1 MRPFK
6 ITPEKHKE
14 LMEKFSNYLKS
25 VSMTSDSFSFTEHF
39 TDVKNKNKVFITF
52 SMKAYVKMRD
62 LVDRYESE
70 IGWYGFVDKIS
81 DLEYHVTDICVY
93 PQLVT
98 GATVKETNEPWDD
111 DMPIEQIKRRHFH
124 GHSHVNMAVSP
135 SGVDMKHRADQVEMV
150 HKDSF
155 YIFMITNKKCAW
167 SAAVFD
173 LANNTVYNSDDV
185 LIDVDLG
192 DGEML
197 SDFVDNTKKF
207 VKTST
212 AAAVTAMMNERNA
225 VPTVSTI
232 TNTNSSPW
240 LPKPKPE
247 QPKKTSAQKTAKKQA
262 HNSDQL
268 TLTERL
274 AMLDEFNEELEDLI
288 AAQGDYYDPILG
300 HVSDTPAICNE
311 AVLKMMR

>member
-212 AAAVTAMMNERNA
+212 AAAVTAMMNERNGVTA
-225 VPTVSTI
+225 ASTNVC
-232 TNTNSSPW
+232 THSSPW
-240 LPKPKPE
+240 LPKPKTEPLKASSVK
-247 QPKKTSAQKTAKKQA
+247 PAKTKK
-262 HNSDQL
+262 HRNDPL
-268 TLTERL
+268 TLIERI
-274 AMLDEFNEELEDLI
+274 AMLDELDEEELEDLA